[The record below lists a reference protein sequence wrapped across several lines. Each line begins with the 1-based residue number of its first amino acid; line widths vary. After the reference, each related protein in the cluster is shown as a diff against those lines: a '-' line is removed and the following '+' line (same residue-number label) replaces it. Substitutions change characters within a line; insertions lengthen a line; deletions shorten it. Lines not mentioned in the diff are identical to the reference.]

1 MKVDFMKEIG
11 RIIEVNNDTA
21 KVLIARHAACGDCG
35 ACQVGRENLNMI
47 LTAENTINGNPGD
60 TVEIELKT
68 ENFLF
73 ASFIMYGIPLLGLII
88 GLLGGYYS
96 GGALGYDE
104 SKSQVIAAVSG
115 LLILTMS
122 YLGIRFNESK
132 IKNMHKFKPV
142 LIRIV
147 RD

>member
-1 MKVDFMKEIG
+1 MKEIG

>member
-1 MKVDFMKEIG
+1 MKEIG

-104 SKSQVIAAVSG
+104 SKYQVIAAVSG

>member
-1 MKVDFMKEIG
+1 MKEVG
-11 RIIEVNNDTA
+11 RIIEVNNDIA

-47 LTAENTINGNPGD
+47 LTAENTIEGKPGD
-60 TVEIELKT
+60 MVEIELKT

-88 GLLGGYYS
+88 GLIGGYYS
-96 GGALGYDE
+96 GIAFGYDE
-104 SKSQVIAAVSG
+104 NKSQLIAAISG
-115 LLILTMS
+115 LVILAVS
-122 YLGIRFNESK
+122 YLVIRFNESK
-132 IKNMHKFKPV
+132 IKNMSKFKPV